1 MSRSNVIRNTATS
14 SQIPT
19 SSQTPN
25 QKSVTITRK
34 NDHGVQKGLPMV
46 PPVVSPPVKRKKG
59 NHGYAINQAIPQN
72 QLTKVTTEAPALVKL
87 LCFPATQTSMQNT
100 VIPGQLAFPAL
111 THLQQ
116 NQPPEGPVQGHH
128 QIVVPQGIP
137 SPATAGSS
145 QQVLAPRAGRDPL
158 KMPSGEL
165 SIQWQVLYYDTLTV

>member
-1 MSRSNVIRNTATS
+1 M
-14 SQIPT
+14 
-19 SSQTPN
+19 
-25 QKSVTITRK
+25 TITRK

-72 QLTKVTTEAPALVKL
+72 QSTKVTTEAPAVVKF
-87 LCFPATQTSMQNT
+87 LCFPATQTSMQKT
-100 VIPGQLAFPAL
+100 VIPGQIAFPAL

-116 NQPPEGPVQGHH
+116 KQPPEGPVQGHH
-128 QIVVPQGIP
+128 QIVVPQCIP

-158 KMPSGEL
+158 KMPSVEL
-165 SIQWQVLYYDTLTV
+165 SVPWQVLYYDTLTV